1 MKTLVFVGILLLGL
15 VFFGVLF
22 RVNVVHTINGILR
35 AFTRGAAKG
44 SKEYHEDTHQQFERM
59 TLDQKR
65 KSKKYKYYC
74 FMNEML
80 DTFQFKER
88 GVTVEG
94 ITIGLLAI
102 WLAIAM
108 LFGILLSNV
117 AIIILLP
124 ILAFPTTIA
133 GMFLASRVGVR
144 RRKQMFLDSMDILCS
159 VMSDGFLKAVKNS
172 MLQFPEEVRPYFDR
186 FIKNVELLNFSLPDA
201 VRQLNREVGSLYDEF
216 CDTVITYEA
225 NHAAGMETLF
235 NFYIEENAKTLE
247 RDRAIK
253 RMSDAVNLDYF
264 ASLGVIV
271 IFGVITTLL
280 LTGGPG
286 LWFEPV
292 GIFVAILIIIGAIG
306 VFIYIQY
313 LLSKAYVYT
322 ERT

>member
-1 MKTLVFVGILLLGL
+1 MKTLIFLGILILGIIFWGSVFHVNLLKTL
-15 VFFGVLF
+15 
-22 RVNVVHTINGILR
+22 NGILR
-35 AFTRGAAKG
+35 ALTKGAANG

-65 KSKKYKYYC
+65 KSKKYGYYC
-74 FMNEML
+74 FVNEML

-94 ITIGLLAI
+94 MSIGLLAI
-102 WLAIAM
+102 WLVIAM
-108 LFGILLSNV
+108 ILGLLLSNV
-117 AIIILLP
+117 AIVIFLP
-124 ILAFPTTIA
+124 ILAFPTTLA

-172 MLQFPEEVRPYFDR
+172 ILQFPEDVRPYFER
-186 FIKNVELLNFSLPDA
+186 FVKNVELLNISLPDA

-225 NHAAGMETLF
+225 DRAAGMETLF

-253 RMSDAVNLDYF
+253 RMSDAVNIDYF

-271 IFGVITTLL
+271 LFGAITTLL

-286 LWFEPV
+286 LWIKPI
-292 GIFVAILIIIGAIG
+292 GIFIGVLILIGAVA

-313 LLSKAYVYT
+313 LLSKAYIYT
-322 ERT
+322 ERK

>member
-1 MKTLVFVGILLLGL
+1 MRTLVFIGILILGII
-15 VFFGVLF
+15 FWGTIFHINIFKVL
-22 RVNVVHTINGILR
+22 NEILR
-35 AFTRGAAKG
+35 AFTRGAANG

-94 ITIGLLAI
+94 ITIGLIAI
-102 WLAIAM
+102 WVAIGV
-108 LFGILLSNV
+108 LLGILTSNV
-117 AIIILLP
+117 AFIILLP

-144 RRKQMFLDSMDILCS
+144 RRKQMFLDSMDILCA
-159 VMSDGFLKAVKNS
+159 VMSDGFLKAVKSS

-186 FIKNVELLNFSLPDA
+186 FVKNVELLNISLPDA
-201 VRQLNREVGSLYDEF
+201 VRQLNREIGSLYDEF

-225 NHAAGMETLF
+225 NHALGMETLF

-271 IFGVITTLL
+271 LFGAVTTLL

-286 LWFEPV
+286 LWAKPIGLFIGV
-292 GIFVAILIIIGAIG
+292 LILIGAVG
-306 VFIYIQY
+306 VFIFIQY

-322 ERT
+322 ERR